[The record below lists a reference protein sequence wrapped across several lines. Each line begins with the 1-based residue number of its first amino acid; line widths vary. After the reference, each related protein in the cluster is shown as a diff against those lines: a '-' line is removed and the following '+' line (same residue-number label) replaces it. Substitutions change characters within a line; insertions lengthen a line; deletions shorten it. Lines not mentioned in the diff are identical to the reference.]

1 MVLNDYALGCSRNN
15 GGCMPQY
22 QGRPDYPYG
31 LSPLRPQFGDRWSQI
46 IAGSNLISMGISLF
60 VHATVWPAN
69 RLALLVVLPGLLGI
83 TLAFAPDP
91 PVLVSCLAKRMTA
104 AGCAVGTFAGSLLA
118 PMILAVPAMLALAVA
133 IGWWMEGRGND

>member
-1 MVLNDYALGCSRNN
+1 
-15 GGCMPQY
+15 MPQY

-31 LSPLRPQFGDRWSQI
+31 SSPLRPQFGDRWSQI
-46 IAGSNLISMGISLF
+46 IAGSNLISMGISLS
-60 VHATVWPAN
+60 VHATVWPIN

-91 PVLVSCLAKRMTA
+91 PVPVSCLAKRMTA

-118 PMILAVPAMLALAVA
+118 PMILAVPAMLALAVV